1 MITYEVNEKH
11 RSITPCPEEMLD
23 DDDNIRMVGSR
34 DCEGCLYC
42 FDIHKKKHLVI
53 CATKT
58 STTYN
63 ITPL

>member
-1 MITYEVNEKH
+1 MIEYEVNKRN
-11 RSITPCPEEMLD
+11 RSITPCSYGMLD
-23 DDDNIRMVGSR
+23 FDDRIKMVGSM
-34 DCEGCLYC
+34 DCEECLYC
-42 FDIHKKKHLVI
+42 LDIDKKKHLVL

>member
-1 MITYEVNEKH
+1 MIEYEVNERN
-11 RSITPCPEEMLD
+11 RSITPCPYGMLGFD
-23 DDDNIRMVGSR
+23 DRIKMVGSM

-42 FDIHKKKHLVI
+42 FDIDKEKHLVN
-53 CATKT
+53 CATET